1 METMRSWLRS
11 LPSPRALLRHLA
23 KGRRLAWLSAALV
36 GFGLAP
42 VGGCGPTIYTVNVM
56 PAARAVHRAEEAG
69 APTHA
74 PYEYWYARAHLDQAR
89 EEAGEAMY
97 QDAIRNA
104 KIAEEYGVKALELA
118 RRRMREQGR

>member
-1 METMRSWLRS
+1 MRSWLSRLFEG
-11 LPSPRALLRHLA
+11 LPARAAGALLLTT
-23 KGRRLAWLSAALV
+23 V
-36 GFGLAP
+36 GCA
-42 VGGCGPTIYTVNVM
+42 PTIYTVNVM
-56 PAARAVHRAEEAG
+56 PAARVVHQAEEAG
-69 APTHA
+69 AATHA

-104 KIAEEYGVKALELA
+104 QIAEEYGVKALELA